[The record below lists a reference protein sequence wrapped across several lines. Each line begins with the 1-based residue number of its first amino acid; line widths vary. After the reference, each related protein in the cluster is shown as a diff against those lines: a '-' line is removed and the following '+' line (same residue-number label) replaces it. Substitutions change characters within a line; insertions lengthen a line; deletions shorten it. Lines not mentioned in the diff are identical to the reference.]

1 MLKFE
6 MIKKAGA
13 WVTVSDQT
21 IEDVK
26 EATGEE
32 LKQQHQGIDNLR
44 RYFEENPKI
53 GKYLFNKFIEVL
65 KKS

>member
-1 MLKFE
+1 MA
-6 MIKKAGA
+6 KKAGA
-13 WVTVSDQT
+13 WVTVNEEV
-21 IEDVK
+21 IEEVK
-26 EATGEE
+26 KDTGEDF
-32 LKQQHQGIDNLR
+32 KQQHQGMDNLR